1 VFERVLKGFGSA
13 AKWLVEPEAK
23 PNDPRRALRFPSPE
37 VVVYYRDGST
47 PEGHRLRDI
56 SETGAFV
63 CTQERWYNGGIVR
76 LILQGYKT
84 GPHPEGTVT
93 SDSVCT
99 PSRVVHHGVDGV
111 GVEFLFSSQDQQ
123 DAVRRFIATI
133 PVQLPPAH
141 ALALKDSSGQSL
153 VEFSLILPLIFLL
166 VMNLVNLGGFFF
178 AWITLAGAARAGA
191 QYMAMG
197 TASVGNPST
206 PTAGQVTTLVTNDI
220 SSLLNRSSLV
230 VRVCTNNN
238 GTISCTGSG
247 SSTPPADPEPA
258 SFILGSVD
266 TTYTYQPFISQWNFS
281 AIGIHLTLPP
291 TTIHQRA
298 VARIMQ

>member
-1 VFERVLKGFGSA
+1 VLGRVLKGFGSA
-13 AKWLVEPEAK
+13 VKRLVEPE
-23 PNDPRRALRFPSPE
+23 PNDPRRAPRLPGPE
-37 VVVYYRDGST
+37 LVVYYWDGST
-47 PEGHRLRDI
+47 PAGRRLRDI

-63 CTQERWYNGGIVR
+63 CTPERWYNGTIVR

-84 GPHPEGTVT
+84 GPHQEGTVT
-93 SDSVCT
+93 TDSVCI
-99 PSRVVHHGVDGV
+99 PSRVVRHGADGV
-111 GVEFLFSSQDQQ
+111 GVEFLFSSEDQQ
-123 DAVRRFIATI
+123 NAVRRFIATI
-133 PVQLPPAH
+133 PVQLPPAPVS
-141 ALALKDSSGQSL
+141 ALKDSSGQSL

-197 TASVGNPST
+197 TASVGNPT
-206 PTAGQVTTLVTNDI
+206 APTAGQVTTVVTNDI

-258 SFILGSVD
+258 NFVLGSVD
-266 TTYTYQPFISQWNFS
+266 ATYTYQPFISQWNFS
-281 AIGIHLTLPP
+281 GLGIHLTLPP